1 MLYLSNLG
9 IYLIII
15 ITGLCIFYMCLLGL
29 EIPTAPWPRY
39 FLFWGMKVCYIARLV
54 ILKPPMCWAQK
65 FVTNKPSSEHIP
77 LRRGFIIEKNSLAT
91 MELLFS
97 FLEASFEHFEV
108 CLKTRLMV
116 LSFFDP

>member
-1 MLYLSNLG
+1 VYFLYVLIGVGNSNS
-9 IYLIII
+9 
-15 ITGLCIFYMCLLGL
+15 TM
-29 EIPTAPWPRY
+29 PRY

-77 LRRGFIIEKNSLAT
+77 LRRGFIIEKNSPAT